1 MTRRCTVTAPEC
13 CLITSN
19 GSVGCAAAPLPG
31 VAINQDSSWK
41 ANDRKVTTK
50 RGKEGGKD
58 VLSRLSINKNTRD
71 DSAISPKMGRNAD
84 RGNGTEA
91 LAYRR

>member
-19 GSVGCAAAPLPG
+19 GSVGCAAAPLSG
-31 VAINQDSSWK
+31 VAINQDSSW
-41 ANDRKVTTK
+41 NDGEVTTK
-50 RGKEGGKD
+50 REKEGGK

>member
-31 VAINQDSSWK
+31 VAINQDSSW
-41 ANDRKVTTK
+41 NDGEVTTK
-50 RGKEGGKD
+50 REEEGGK
-58 VLSRLSINKNTRD
+58 VLSRLSINENTRD
-71 DSAISPKMGRNAD
+71 DSAISPKMGRKAD